1 CVLGSLICVH
11 DDLKPFLVTAL
22 WLLFLVVLLLV
33 FERTESTP
41 SIMCSI
47 RIRLSALMTRL
58 ARCPP
63 PCGVACIRFCNK
75 VLLHG
80 IKEYLPTSCL
90 QILLGLAFAGAFQLS
105 GYHIDHLENLN
116 PGLFFHFLLPIIIIN
131 AGFGVEKRHFYFNLP
146 AILSFAVIGTI
157 IVALVIGYCI
167 YAMSIIDPSPFSLLK
182 NVTKIEALTFGALIS
197 AVDPVAVLALFER
210 MHLNK
215 PLYMTLFGESVLNDA
230 VSVVRLAD

>member
-1 CVLGSLICVH
+1 RASGSLICVH

-33 FERTESTP
+33 FERTEHAQHHVQHPQSGCAQILQTK
-41 SIMCSI
+41 C
-47 RIRLSALMTRL
+47 
-58 ARCPP
+58 C
-63 PCGVACIRFCNK
+63 CN
-75 VLLHG
+75 G

-105 GYHIDHLENLN
+105 ATTSTTWRNLN
-116 PGLFFHFLLPIIIIN
+116 PGL
-131 AGFGVEKRHFYFNLP
+131 
-146 AILSFAVIGTI
+146 
-157 IVALVIGYCI
+157 
-167 YAMSIIDPSPFSLLK
+167 MSPKSRRSP
-182 NVTKIEALTFGALIS
+182 FGALIS

-230 VSVVRLAD
+230 VS